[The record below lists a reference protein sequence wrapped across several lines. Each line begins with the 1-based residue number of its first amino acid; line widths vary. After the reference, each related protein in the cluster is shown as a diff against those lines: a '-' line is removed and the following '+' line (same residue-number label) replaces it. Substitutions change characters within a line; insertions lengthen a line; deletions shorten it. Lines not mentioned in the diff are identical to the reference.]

1 MSENIESD
9 CLKIL
14 RGIKQSYSNHQ
25 NNNFKCLQQDLQIY
39 SFGKHSLTADQFISY
54 LKDRKG
60 DINEDQITFIL
71 KQFPQDDNS
80 NYPISSIQNV
90 FNQISSK
97 YPSLNPINVNSIQN
111 STSPSKALPKA
122 QINNQQIQNN
132 QNIQNDQQNNQQD
145 ANRFNDVILINE
157 ESDDNDKQE
166 KKANDSQNKANL
178 IQNKSEVIF
187 DENGKMISEDSFESL
202 NQKLGFLKEKHIKKS
217 INLNDIKT
225 IFPTKKIS
233 FQELV
238 FFLGSYGVELSE
250 QEQQF
255 LKESLIEDDNLQYVY
270 IKDFL
275 EFMNLKDN
283 YYNQKEKQQNNQKNN
298 VQPLPPLPYLQ
309 YQNQNL
315 NNQANNKIINF
326 PIIINN
332 KIINNN
338 SPQLKNNNNNNNNK
352 IFQNNQ
358 NGNINFYYPPSIPF
372 QLPNHVIQNNQFYK
386 NVNIQNNNQ
395 NKMNQDK
402 NNIKN
407 DNNYKNGNNN
417 NLIQNQA
424 QIINYN
430 QLQNNQMQNNN
441 QQNQMLNSQYEDY
454 FEILDEQ
461 IEGIEEFYTK
471 FYDCQINDKEFIDAS
486 FPPSQDSIVND
497 VNNKHYYELRNLGW
511 YRPVS
516 FFNRQSYSMFEKF
529 KSVSQSRVGLGKLIT
544 PNDIQQ
550 GMLGDCYFLS
560 ALSCLA
566 QEPHRILNLFITRK
580 TNKYGIYCVQI
591 CHDGVWKAVYV
602 DDHIPCCHKKPA
614 FTKANGNE
622 LWVLLIEKAWAK
634 LFGSYAK
641 IESGYCHEAMRD
653 LTGAPTANFLTYED
667 AQVND
672 NTIQQMNQSLLPI
685 LMDALSE
692 TNRFLI
698 TAANDSSDL
707 SKSQAD
713 RLGLV
718 TSHAYSLIGFKE
730 ITHPNL
736 GQVMLVRLR
745 NPWGKKEWKG
755 DWSDESPIWTPEL
768 KDKLRVTQK
777 QDGIF
782 YMSLQDFYQYF
793 TQITICY
800 YHDFFKY
807 SIIKVLESDG
817 KHSQYFTIQI
827 KTKGTYYISIVQPS
841 KRNFDKNIYYETGF
855 SRIFIMQLVNQE
867 GVSQIKLIGSQQK
880 KSREI
885 FIECNLEP
893 GIYLIQAKVKWDLP
907 ISTSYVVSS
916 YGVDTTEIKLTQKQ
930 FLPNQFLEEC
940 FKTHARKNSSLK
952 LKGQVMYC
960 KHIDH
965 KQGYGYFYIQN
976 ISNSTYS
983 IDINFQQYTGLK
995 FKKPQRVPNMSL
1007 IVLPQTEVIALYTVS
1022 FFGYQMQYQ
1031 EYQQYY

>member
-14 RGIKQSYSNHQ
+14 RGKQFLN
-25 NNNFKCLQQDLQIY
+25 
-39 SFGKHSLTADQFISY
+39 ADQLSSY

-60 DINEDQITFIL
+60 NITDEQILFIL
-71 KQFPQDDNS
+71 QQFPKDENN
-80 NYPISSIQNV
+80 NYQISSIQSV

-97 YPSLNPINVNSIQN
+97 YPSLNPINVANVQN
-111 STSPSKALPKA
+111 SNSPGKLFPNA
-122 QINNQQIQNN
+122 QLNNQQLQNN
-132 QNIQNDQQNNQQD
+132 LSQQNDKQNNQQNQD
-145 ANRFNDVILINE
+145 KVFNDIILINE
-157 ESDDNDKQE
+157 ESDDE
-166 KKANDSQNKANL
+166 EENKANERD
-178 IQNKSEVIF
+178 QNKQNLIGKKDKVIF
-187 DENGKMISEDSFESL
+187 NENEKMISEDSFESL
-202 NQKLGFLKEKHIKKS
+202 NQKLGFLKEQHIKKA
-217 INLNDIKT
+217 INLNDIKN
-225 IFPTKKIS
+225 IFPSKKIS

-238 FFLGSYGVELSE
+238 FFLGSYGIELSA

-255 LKESLIEDDNLQYVY
+255 LKESLISDDNSQYVY

-283 YYNQKEKQQNNQKNN
+283 YYNQIEKQQNSQKNK
-298 VQPLPPLPYLQ
+298 VLPFPPPPNLY
-309 YQNQNL
+309 YQNQN
-315 NNQANNKIINF
+315 INDQVQVV
-326 PIIINN
+326 
-332 KIINNN
+332 NNN
-338 SPQLKNNNNNNNNK
+338 WQ
-352 IFQNNQ
+352 QNNLQ
-358 NGNINFYYPPSIPF
+358 IN
-372 QLPNHVIQNNQFYK
+372 
-386 NVNIQNNNQ
+386 
-395 NKMNQDK
+395 
-402 NNIKN
+402 
-407 DNNYKNGNNN
+407 
-417 NLIQNQA
+417 
-424 QIINYN
+424 QI
-430 QLQNNQMQNNN
+430 QNNN
-441 QQNQMLNSQYEDY
+441 QQNYMLNSQCEDY

-471 FYDCQINDKEFIDAS
+471 FYDCQINDKEFIDSS
-486 FPPSQDSIVND
+486 FPPSQDSIVKD
-497 VNNKHYYELRNLGW
+497 QSSKRYYEWRNLGW
-511 YRPVS
+511 YRPVG
-516 FFNRQSYSMFEKF
+516 FFNGQPYSMFEKF
-529 KSVSQSRVGLGKLIT
+529 KSVSQSRVGLGKLIS

-580 TNKYGIYCVQI
+580 TNKYGIYCVKI
-591 CHDGVWKAVYV
+591 CHDGAWKAVYV
-602 DDHIPCCHKKPA
+602 DDHIPCIHKKPA

-634 LFGSYAK
+634 LFNSYAK

-667 AQVND
+667 VQVNG

-692 TNRFLI
+692 QNRFLI
-698 TAANDSSDL
+698 TAANDNSDL

-730 ITHPNL
+730 INHHIL
-736 GQVMLVRLR
+736 GKVMLVRLR

-755 DWSDESPIWTPEL
+755 DWSDESQLWTPEL
-768 KDKLRVTQK
+768 REKLRVTKK

-782 YMSLQDFYQYF
+782 YMSLEDFYKYF
-793 TQITICY
+793 NQITICY

-807 SIIKVLESDG
+807 SSIKVLESDG
-817 KHSQYFTIQI
+817 KHSQYFTLQV

-841 KRNFDKNIYYETGF
+841 KRNFDKDIYYETGI
-855 SRIFIMQLVNQE
+855 SRIFVMQLLDQE
-867 GVSQIKLIGSQQK
+867 GASNIKYIGSQQK

-893 GIYLIQAKVKWDLP
+893 GSYLIQAKVKWELP
-907 ISTSYVVSS
+907 TFTSYVVSS
-916 YGVDTTEIKLTQKQ
+916 YGIDTTEIQPTQKKQ
-930 FLPNQFLEEC
+930 IPNQFLEEC
-940 FKTHARKNSSLK
+940 FKTHARKNSNLK
-952 LKGQVMYC
+952 LKGQVMFC

-983 IDINFQQYTGLK
+983 IDMHFQQYTGLK
-995 FKKPQRVPNMSL
+995 FKKPQRVPNISL
-1007 IVLPQTEVIALYTVS
+1007 VAVPQTEIIALFTVS
-1022 FFGYQMQYQ
+1022 CFGYQMQYQ
-1031 EYQQYY
+1031 EYYKQN

>member
-14 RGIKQSYSNHQ
+14 RGIKQNYSNQ
-25 NNNFKCLQQDLQIY
+25 SNNNFMSFQRDLLNY
-39 SFGKHSLTADQFISY
+39 SLGKQFLNADQLSSY

-60 DINEDQITFIL
+60 NITDEQILFIL
-71 KQFPQDDNS
+71 QQFPKDENN
-80 NYPISSIQNV
+80 NYQISSIQSV

-97 YPSLNPINVNSIQN
+97 YPSLNPINVANVQN
-111 STSPSKALPKA
+111 SNSPGKLFPNA
-122 QINNQQIQNN
+122 QLNNQQLQNN
-132 QNIQNDQQNNQQD
+132 LSQQNDKQNNQQNQD
-145 ANRFNDVILINE
+145 KVFNDIILINE
-157 ESDDNDKQE
+157 ESDDE
-166 KKANDSQNKANL
+166 EENKANERD
-178 IQNKSEVIF
+178 QNKQNLIGKKDKVIF
-187 DENGKMISEDSFESL
+187 NENEKMISEDSFESL
-202 NQKLGFLKEKHIKKS
+202 NQKLGFLKEQHIKKA
-217 INLNDIKT
+217 INLNDIKN
-225 IFPTKKIS
+225 IFPSKKIS

-238 FFLGSYGVELSE
+238 FFLGSYGIELSA

-255 LKESLIEDDNLQYVY
+255 LKESLISDDNSQYVY

-283 YYNQKEKQQNNQKNN
+283 YYNQIEKQQNSQKNK
-298 VQPLPPLPYLQ
+298 VLPFPPPPNLY
-309 YQNQNL
+309 YQNQNI
-315 NNQANNKIINF
+315 NGNIQIINF
-326 PIIINN
+326 PMIINN
-332 KIINNN
+332 KINHNNHQQN
-338 SPQLKNNNNNNNNK
+338 NKNNQR

-358 NGNINFYYPPSIPF
+358 NINTNFYYPPSIPF
-372 QLPNHVIQNNQFYK
+372 YQQNQIIPNNQVPQFHQ
-386 NVNIQNNNQ
+386 NVNIQNNNN
-395 NKMNQDK
+395 NKIIEDKKNIKNNNNMNN
-402 NNIKN
+402 NNIK
-407 DNNYKNGNNN
+407 DQVQVVNNN
-417 NLIQNQA
+417 WQ
-424 QIINYN
+424 
-430 QLQNNQMQNNN
+430 QNNLQINQIQNNN
-441 QQNQMLNSQYEDY
+441 QQNYMLNSQCEDY

-471 FYDCQINDKEFIDAS
+471 FYDCQINDKEFIDSS
-486 FPPSQDSIVND
+486 FPPSQDSIVKD
-497 VNNKHYYELRNLGW
+497 QSSKRYYEWRNLGW
-511 YRPVS
+511 YRPVG
-516 FFNRQSYSMFEKF
+516 FFNGQPYSMFEKF
-529 KSVSQSRVGLGKLIT
+529 KSVSQSRVGLGKLIS

-580 TNKYGIYCVQI
+580 TNKYGIYCVKI
-591 CHDGVWKAVYV
+591 CHDGAWKAVYV
-602 DDHIPCCHKKPA
+602 DDHIPCIHKKPA

-634 LFGSYAK
+634 LFNSYAK

-667 AQVND
+667 VQVNG

-692 TNRFLI
+692 QNRFLI
-698 TAANDSSDL
+698 TAANDNSDL

-730 ITHPNL
+730 INHHIL
-736 GQVMLVRLR
+736 GKVMLVRLR

-755 DWSDESPIWTPEL
+755 DWSDESQLWTPEL
-768 KDKLRVTQK
+768 REKLRVTKK

-782 YMSLQDFYQYF
+782 YMSLEDFYKYF
-793 TQITICY
+793 NQITICY

-807 SIIKVLESDG
+807 SSIKVLESDG
-817 KHSQYFTIQI
+817 KHSQYFTLQV

-841 KRNFDKNIYYETGF
+841 KRNFDKDIYYETGI
-855 SRIFIMQLVNQE
+855 SRIFVMQLLDQE
-867 GVSQIKLIGSQQK
+867 GASNIKYIGSQQK

-893 GIYLIQAKVKWDLP
+893 GSYLIQAKVKWELP
-907 ISTSYVVSS
+907 TFTSYVVSS
-916 YGVDTTEIKLTQKQ
+916 YGIDTTEIQPTQKKQ
-930 FLPNQFLEEC
+930 IPNQFLEEC
-940 FKTHARKNSSLK
+940 FKTHARKNSNLK
-952 LKGQVMYC
+952 LKGQVMFC

-983 IDINFQQYTGLK
+983 IDMHFQQYTGLK
-995 FKKPQRVPNMSL
+995 FKKPQRVPNISL
-1007 IVLPQTEVIALYTVS
+1007 VAVPQTEIIALFTVS
-1022 FFGYQMQYQ
+1022 CFGYQMQYQ
-1031 EYQQYY
+1031 EYYKQN